1 LDTASETLLGEAP
14 LLTKGEIDFE
24 IDFDILERM
33 LADIE
38 GTFAAII

>member
-1 LDTASETLLGEAP
+1 MTLGDAL

-33 LADIE
+33 LADTE
-38 GTFAAII
+38 GTFVAII